1 LKTGSPRGCP
11 FLLLDWK
18 LNAISNAHLR
28 RTSSD
33 HRPCSRF
40 LHLPRGS
47 PRSVCLLPRAPAAAH
62 AGIAPRRYSASAQ
75 LRVHRAR
82 ASHPRAD
89 RPPPTS
95 RSSTRSSVQSP
106 RKPPSSDMTS
116 PREAGTM
123 TRPYAP
129 PCPASSCCTTA
140 GSIATEPS
148 PLFTA
153 LVPRDHGRVSVVPV
167 LYRNATPFRS
177 ASGNERSIAVFNRVV
192 PADVAQKAIQ
202 PEGKWLAL
210 ALCYADMVGAGAHAL
225 KRAGDEVGLSRAPVA
240 TLHLS
245 EASPVREI
253 VFTDRDAPGQYLVW
267 NITLN
272 DKGPRRRGHPGQT
285 LRLRSAGQKSKGPDR
300 EAHARR
306 QRTTRKNATRPSRNL
321 KQNPPRNKQAPFF

>member
-1 LKTGSPRGCP
+1 MQES
-11 FLLLDWK
+11 
-18 LNAISNAHLR
+18 
-28 RTSSD
+28 
-33 HRPCSRF
+33 RP
-40 LHLPRGS
+40 
-47 PRSVCLLPRAPAAAH
+47 
-62 AGIAPRRYSASAQ
+62 
-75 LRVHRAR
+75 
-82 ASHPRAD
+82 AD
-89 RPPPTS
+89 TPPPPNSEYIELEHRTPAQIDPADIS
-95 RSSTRSSVQSP
+95 LIHAQQRAITA
-106 RKPPSSDMTS
+106 
-116 PREAGTM
+116 EAAFFG
-123 TRPYAP
+123 YDLASGSWNYDQAV
-129 PCPASSCCTTA
+129 CPALPGQLMLHYRRQYRDGAES
-140 GSIATEPS
+140 
-148 PLFTA
+148 LFTA

-272 DKGPRRRGHPGQT
+272 DKGRVAAATQVKLSDYVAQVKSPKDLTEKPMPEGKEPPVKTLPPQQEPQT
-285 LRLRSAGQKSKGPDR
+285 KPTPQ
-300 EAHARR
+300 
-306 QRTTRKNATRPSRNL
+306 
-321 KQNPPRNKQAPFF
+321 

>member
-1 LKTGSPRGCP
+1 MQES
-11 FLLLDWK
+11 
-18 LNAISNAHLR
+18 
-28 RTSSD
+28 
-33 HRPCSRF
+33 RP
-40 LHLPRGS
+40 
-47 PRSVCLLPRAPAAAH
+47 
-62 AGIAPRRYSASAQ
+62 
-75 LRVHRAR
+75 
-82 ASHPRAD
+82 AD
-89 RPPPTS
+89 TPPPPNSEYIELEHRTPAQIDPADIS
-95 RSSTRSSVQSP
+95 LIHAQQRAITA
-106 RKPPSSDMTS
+106 
-116 PREAGTM
+116 EAAFFG
-123 TRPYAP
+123 YDLASGSWNYDQAV
-129 PCPASSCCTTA
+129 CPALPGQLMLHYRRQYRDGAES
-140 GSIATEPS
+140 
-148 PLFTA
+148 LFTA

-272 DKGPRRRGHPGQT
+272 DKGRVAAATQVKLSDYVAQVKSPKDLTEKPMPEGKEPPVKT
-285 LRLRSAGQKSKGPDR
+285 L
-300 EAHARR
+300 
-306 QRTTRKNATRPSRNL
+306 
-321 KQNPPRNKQAPFF
+321 PPQQEPLTKPTPQ